1 VAVSPLVDEDLVVR
15 SVRVRARDVVFV
27 KGIFEASEGLG
38 ALFAERGGDL
48 TIAVHASRLA
58 ELDELL
64 DDLARE
70 IGAIVERPAL
80 EKEW

>member
-1 VAVSPLVDEDLVVR
+1 VAVFPLVDEDLVTR
-15 SVRVRARDVVFV
+15 SVRVRAKDVVFV

-48 TIAVHASRLA
+48 TIATHASRLS

-64 DDLARE
+64 DDLVCE
-70 IGAIVERPAL
+70 IGAIVERDPL
-80 EKEW
+80 TKW